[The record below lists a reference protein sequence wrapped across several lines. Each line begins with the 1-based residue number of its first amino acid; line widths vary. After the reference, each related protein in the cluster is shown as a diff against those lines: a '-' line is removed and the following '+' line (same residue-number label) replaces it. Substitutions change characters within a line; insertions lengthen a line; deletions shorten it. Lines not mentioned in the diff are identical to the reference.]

1 MNIVITGASKGIGY
15 ETAKLLAS
23 NPDNSVVAIA
33 RDKELLN
40 RLKETCV
47 PSASLIPVCFDLSGD
62 YNKFENELGPL
73 IFNHMEK
80 VDVLINNAGYLVNK
94 SFADMDSCDVEEIF
108 QVNVFGVMSL
118 IKLLSPHMGGA
129 TKSHIVNIGSM
140 GGFQGS
146 KKFPGLAAYSASK
159 GALSILSECLAE
171 EFNEKNIAVNCLAIG
186 SVNTE
191 MLNKAF
197 PGLHSNVEPVQMA
210 RYIAKFC
217 EEGKDLINGKVVPV
231 SLSL

>member
-40 RLKETCV
+40 RLKEACV

-94 SFADMDSCDVEEIF
+94 SFADMDSRDVEEIF
-108 QVNVFGVMSL
+108 ESC
-118 IKLLSPHMGGA
+118 
-129 TKSHIVNIGSM
+129 
-140 GGFQGS
+140 
-146 KKFPGLAAYSASK
+146 
-159 GALSILSECLAE
+159 ILRGP
-171 EFNEKNIAVNCLAIG
+171 I
-186 SVNTE
+186 
-191 MLNKAF
+191 
-197 PGLHSNVEPVQMA
+197 
-210 RYIAKFC
+210 
-217 EEGKDLINGKVVPV
+217 
-231 SLSL
+231 

>member
-40 RLKETCV
+40 RLKEACV
-47 PSASLIPVCFDLSGD
+47 PSASLIPVCFDLSGA

-73 IFNHMEK
+73 IFNHIEK

-94 SFADMDSCDVEEIF
+94 SFADMDSRDVEEIF

-129 TKSHIVNIGSM
+129 TKSHIVNIGGM

-197 PGLHSNVEPVQMA
+197 PGFHASVEPVQMA

-217 EEGKDLINGKVVPV
+217 EEGKDLINRKVVPV